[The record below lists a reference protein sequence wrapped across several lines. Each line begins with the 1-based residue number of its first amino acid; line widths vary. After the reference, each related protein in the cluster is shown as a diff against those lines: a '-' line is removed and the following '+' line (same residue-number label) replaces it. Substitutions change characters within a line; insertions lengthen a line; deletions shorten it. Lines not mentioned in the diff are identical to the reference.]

1 MNLLN
6 EPIEPRGEDCL
17 LAASDTSP
25 TPAAEDKAG
34 VGVRCHGGPRAGNH
48 SAEAGG
54 RNGVAPGHGPAS
66 AAALVNRGLTL
77 AEQGNLDEAID
88 CWREALRVRPDLSAV
103 HNNLGVALT
112 QQGDLDEARKS
123 LDEALRLQPDY
134 AEAAYNLG
142 VLFMKQGRHPEAI
155 ARFEET
161 LRLQPDHAQAYNGLG
176 LDLYHSGR
184 PGEAAVMLAQ
194 AVRLVPS
201 FVEAHNNLG
210 LAHAAT
216 GRWDLAEASY
226 REALRLDP
234 RCAEA
239 HANLGLLY
247 TDQGRDGEGLACY
260 QVALWLQPDSPVR
273 WHRALSLLAMGNYER
288 GWADYESR
296 WKLKEMPPRPFAQP
310 RWDGSPL
317 NGRRILLHAE
327 QGLGDTLQFIRYTA
341 LVKERGGTVL
351 VECPEHLLPL
361 LSRCSGIDGLVQQ
374 GEELPEFDVQV
385 PLMSLPWLCGTTLAT
400 VPARVPYLIPDPEQ
414 VEHWRRRLANEPG
427 FKIGIVWQGN
437 PAYVNDR
444 YRSMRLTDF
453 EPLARVPG
461 VQLYSLQRGA
471 GAEQLSAAGP
481 RCGATSL
488 VSDLGLTGAALMETA
503 AIMVNLDLV
512 ISPDTSAAHL
522 AGGLGVP
529 VWVALP
535 ARAEWRWLRD
545 RDDSP
550 WYPSARLFRQDHG
563 GGWAPVL
570 RRIEQA
576 LRGVV
581 GWTGQIRRGAGQ
593 PFHPEGR

>member
-17 LAASDTSP
+17 LAASDTSR

-34 VGVRCHGGPRAGNH
+34 VGVRCHGGPRAGNN
-48 SAEAGG
+48 SAEAAG
-54 RNGVAPGHGPAS
+54 RNGVVPGHGPAS

-88 CWREALRVRPDLSAV
+88 CWREAVRVRPDLPAV

-123 LDEALRLQPDY
+123 LEEALRLQPDY

-142 VLFMKQGRHPEAI
+142 VLFMKQGRHLEAT
-155 ARFEET
+155 ARFEEA

-176 LDLYHSGR
+176 LVLYQSGR

-194 AVRLVPS
+194 AVRLVPA
-201 FVEAHNNLG
+201 FTEAHNNLG
-210 LAHAAT
+210 LAHAAA

-239 HANLGLLY
+239 HANFGLLY
-247 TDQGRDGEGLACY
+247 TDQGRAGEGLACY
-260 QVALWLQPDSPVR
+260 QVALWFQPDSPVR
-273 WHRALSLLAMGNYER
+273 WHRALSLLARGDYER

-296 WKLKEMPPRPFAQP
+296 WKLKGLPPRPFAQP

-317 NGRRILLHAE
+317 NGRQILLYVE
-327 QGLGDTLQFIRYTA
+327 QGLGDTLQFIRYA
-341 LVKERGGTVL
+341 AVVKERGGTVL

-361 LSRCSGIDGLVQQ
+361 LSRCSGIDRLVQQ
-374 GEELPEFDVQV
+374 GEEVPEFDVQA

-400 VPARVPYLIPDPEQ
+400 VPARVPYLFPDPEQ
-414 VEHWRRRLANEPG
+414 VEHWRQQLADDPS

-444 YRSMRLTDF
+444 YRSMRLADF
-453 EPLARVPG
+453 EPLTRVPG
-461 VQLYSLQRGA
+461 VRVYSLQRGA
-471 GAEQLSAAGP
+471 GAEQLGAAGA
-481 RCGATSL
+481 RCCVVHL
-488 VSDLGLTGAALMETA
+488 VTDLGLTGGALMETA
-503 AIMVNLDLV
+503 AIMANLDLV

-535 ARAEWRWLRD
+535 TRAEWRWLRD

-550 WYPSARLFRQDHG
+550 WYPTARLFRQNCSAT
-563 GGWAPVL
+563 WAPVL
-570 RRIEQA
+570 ERMAEQ
-576 LRGVV
+576 VQ
-581 GWTGQIRRGAGQ
+581 GWVAGCT
-593 PFHPEGR
+593 RLCR